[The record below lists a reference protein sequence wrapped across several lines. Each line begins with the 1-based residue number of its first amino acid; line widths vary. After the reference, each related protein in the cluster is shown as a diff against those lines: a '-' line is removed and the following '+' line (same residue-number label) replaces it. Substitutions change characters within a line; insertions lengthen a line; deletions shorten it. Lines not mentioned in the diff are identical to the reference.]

1 MKRFGLVVLSSMIV
15 FAQDT
20 SNIRLLDGVN
30 QVQRSIELAKEKNV
44 DQADPYHFEKARA
57 NRDVAY
63 IWASNMDD
71 VGSKL
76 FIVKSFNALSKAL
89 SNKAELDDINII
101 KAGNISTVDVE
112 SLNSKL
118 KYVRENKALNCAP
131 GELARA
137 EAFYEALSYE
147 LSKPEPNST
156 NLVDFYNKA
165 FADLGRA
172 IEKVNVAKEGR
183 LECYT
188 GEAYVPEQAKAE
200 PQPKPQELPSPAQET
215 TKPKV
220 EPLMVT
226 ARVHFDFDKYNIKR
240 EYVPL
245 LNEVVKVLKENPNV
259 KVRIEGYTDNIG
271 TKAYNDKLALKRAK
285 TVKDYLV
292 KAGIPEDRIEV
303 AGFGKD
309 KYIASNDSS
318 IGRFT
323 NRRADFIVIQVP
335 GQ

>member
-63 IWASNMDD
+63 ILASNMDD

-200 PQPKPQELPSPAQET
+200 LQTKQEEIAQPTPEAPKPRE
-215 TKPKV
+215 
-220 EPLMVT
+220 EPLKVS
-226 ARVHFDFDKYNIKR
+226 ARVHFDFNKHSIKR
-240 EYVPL
+240 EYIPL

-259 KVRIEGYTDNIG
+259 RVRIEGYTDDVG
-271 TKAYNDKLALKRAK
+271 SKAYNDKLALSRAK
-285 TVKDYLV
+285 AVKDYLV
-292 KAGIPEDRIEV
+292 KAGISEDRIEV
-303 AGFGKD
+303 VGFGKER
-309 KYIASNDSS
+309 YIADNKTP